1 MHGASCSRGCRRN
14 RPRYEVADLARSAA
28 HQLLHSH
35 VLTPEQQRVLSD
47 ITRCRTAALGGHLEV
62 CRDCGLERP
71 VYDSCSNRHC
81 PKCQA
86 LAAQR
91 WLDRRLDRLLDTHY
105 FHVTFTL
112 PAELRGFA
120 RGHPQLVY
128 DLLFQAATSTL
139 LELGRDPHWLGAQL
153 GITAVLHTWSRKLHW
168 HPHVHCVVSGGGLS
182 LDQQRWLSAPPDFLF
197 PVKVAGALFRG
208 KFLDALADQLD
219 PSLRDQLYRCRWIVD
234 CRPPFG
240 SAEHVLRY
248 LGRYTHRVGISNHR
262 LLRVSDGTVTFRT
275 RHRQSETCSVVEFL
289 RRFLGHV
296 LPRGFVRIRHYGL
309 LASRNVPT
317 RLAQAQ
323 RCVLAGKAFTPRRLR
338 RRPADWR
345 SWFRQLTGVDLR
357 RCPRCGHHDLE
368 RRPLP
373 RARPPPCVQ
382 VTS

>member
-1 MHGASCSRGCRRN
+1 MHGASCSRGCRQN

-28 HQLLHSH
+28 DQLLRSH
-35 VLTPEQQRVLSD
+35 PLTPEQQRVLRD

-71 VYDSCSNRHC
+71 VYDSCCNRHC

-91 WLDRRLDRLLDTHY
+91 WLDRRLD
-105 FHVTFTL
+105 
-112 PAELRGFA
+112 
-120 RGHPQLVY
+120 Q
-128 DLLFQAATSTL
+128 
-139 LELGRDPHWLGAQL
+139 
-153 GITAVLHTWSRKLHW
+153 
-168 HPHVHCVVSGGGLS
+168 
-182 LDQQRWLSAPPDFLF
+182 
-197 PVKVAGALFRG
+197 
-208 KFLDALADQLD
+208 
-219 PSLRDQLYRCRWIVD
+219 
-234 CRPPFG
+234 
-240 SAEHVLRY
+240 Y

-262 LLRVSDGTVTFRT
+262 LLRVGDGTVTFRT
-275 RHRQSETCSVVEFL
+275 RHRQTETCSVVEFL

-323 RCVLAGKAFTPRRLR
+323 RCLCAGKTFTPRRLR

-345 SWFRQLTGVDLR
+345 SWYRDLTGVDLR
-357 RCPRCGHHDLE
+357 RCPRCGHDDIE
-368 RRPLP
+368 CRPLP
-373 RARPPPCVQ
+373 RARPPPCIQ